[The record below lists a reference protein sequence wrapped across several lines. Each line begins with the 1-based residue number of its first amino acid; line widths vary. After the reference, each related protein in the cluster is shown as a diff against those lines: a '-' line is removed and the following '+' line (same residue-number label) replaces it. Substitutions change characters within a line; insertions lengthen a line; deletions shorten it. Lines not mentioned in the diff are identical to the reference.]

1 MTNKRLLSWAL
12 SLILLVAI
20 GGLGFSL
27 YHKSRPQTTYLTP
40 PKISL
45 AQIKQQADLV
55 VEAKILKQKNDQLK
69 LKGVTYTAYQVKVTK
84 VPQGSL
90 SQTQLTIYKA
100 GFRDPKS
107 GNYVLYRGDSLPLV
121 NHRYRFY
128 LTKVKGHYLANSPK
142 AMTNLKEN

>member
-1 MTNKRLLSWAL
+1 MTSKRLLSWAL
-12 SLILLVAI
+12 GLILLVAV

-40 PKISL
+40 TKTSL

-55 VEAKILKQKNDQLK
+55 VEARILKQKSDQLK

-84 VPQGSL
+84 VLQGSL
-90 SQTQLTIYKA
+90 NQTQLTIYKA

-107 GNYVLYRGDSLPLV
+107 SNYVLYRGDSLPLV

-128 LTKVKGHYLANSPK
+128 LTKAKGHYLANSPK